1 MGLDQGSAG
10 LEASPFLQACA
21 GRIPSRT
28 PVWIL
33 RQAGRY
39 LPEYRAVRAK
49 FPDFL
54 SFIKTPSA
62 CAEVTCQPVDII
74 GVDAAILFSD
84 ILTVL
89 PPLGLDL
96 AFKEGEGPRISNPLR
111 SGDGRKLSAY
121 DPVSEVGYVMDAVRA
136 CRAAL
141 PAATPLIGFSGAPW
155 TLACYA
161 VDGGG
166 GKEFSKTRAWLHADP
181 VGFSRVLE
189 TLADV
194 AADYLAA
201 QAEAGCQALQIFESW
216 GGIVA
221 PSDYRR
227 VVLPAVERLLARLR
241 TRTRVPVIFY
251 CNGASTLMG
260 VLGGLEADVMGID
273 WRMSLAVA
281 RTHVGTRTLQGNF
294 DPCLL
299 HAPEDTIRKA
309 VQLAHAQAAGGPWIA
324 NLGHGIQPDAPVS
337 GLKALVDA
345 VHALPPVVAEVE
357 E

>member
-1 MGLDQGSAG
+1 MGLI
-10 LEASPFLQACA
+10 ESPFLQACA
-21 GRIPSRT
+21 GQIPSRT

-39 LPEYRAVRAK
+39 LPEYRAVRSK

-54 SFIKTPSA
+54 AFLRTPEA
-62 CAEVTCQPVDII
+62 AAEVTCQPPRLI

-89 PPLGLDL
+89 PPLGFDL
-96 AFKEGEGPRISNPLR
+96 AFKEGEGPRLSNPLR
-111 SGDGRKLSAY
+111 SGDGRTLERF
-121 DPVSEVGYVMDAVRA
+121 DPVMELGYVMEAVRH

-141 PAATPLIGFSGAPW
+141 PTDIPLIGFAGAPW
-155 TLACYA
+155 TVACYA

-166 GKEFSKTRAWLHADP
+166 GKEFSKTRAWMHSDP
-181 VGFSRVLE
+181 VGFGKILDV
-189 TLADV
+189 LADV
-194 AADYLAA
+194 TADHLAA

-227 VVLPAVERLLARLR
+227 VILPAVERLLARLR
-241 TRTRVPVIFY
+241 ERTRVPVIFY

-260 VLGGLEADVMGID
+260 VLDGLDADVWAID
-273 WRMSLAVA
+273 WRMSLSVA
-281 RTHVGTRTLQGNF
+281 RTHVGPKPLQGNF

-299 HAPEDTIRKA
+299 HAPEETIRKA

-324 NLGHGIQPDAPVS
+324 NLGHGIMPDAPVS

-345 VHALPPVVAEVE
+345 VHALPPVVAEVWE
-357 E
+357 

>member
-1 MGLDQGSAG
+1 MGLDD
-10 LEASPFLQACA
+10 SPFLQACS

-54 SFIKTPSA
+54 AFLRTPEA
-62 CAEVTCQPVDII
+62 AAEVTCQPVDLL

-89 PPLGLDL
+89 PPLGFDL

-111 SGDGRKLSAY
+111 RGDGRELSKF
-121 DPVSEVGYVMDAVRA
+121 DPTVDLRYVLDAVRA
-136 CRAAL
+136 CRASL
-141 PAATPLIGFSGAPW
+141 PSDTPLIGFAGAPW
-155 TLACYA
+155 TVACYA

-166 GKEFSKTRAWLHADP
+166 GKEFSKTRAWMHSDP
-181 VGFSRVLE
+181 TGFGKVLDG
-189 TLADV
+189 LADV
-194 AADYLAA
+194 TADHLAA
-201 QAEAGCQALQIFESW
+201 QAHAGCQALQIFESW

-227 VVLPAVERLLARLR
+227 VILPSVQRLIARLR
-241 TRTRVPVIFY
+241 GDTSVPIIFY
-251 CNGASTLMG
+251 CNGASTLMDVVSQLDVD
-260 VLGGLEADVMGID
+260 VLAVD
-273 WRMSLAVA
+273 WRITLSAV
-281 RTHVGTRTLQGNF
+281 RRKVGSKPLQGNF

-299 HAPEDTIRKA
+299 HAPEATIRQA
-309 VQLAHAQAAGGPWIA
+309 VADAHSQASGGAWIA
-324 NLGHGIQPDAPVS
+324 NLGHGIMPDAPVA
-337 GLKALVDA
+337 GLRALVEA
-345 VHALPPVVAEVE
+345 VHALPAVSGVAETLE
-357 E
+357 ESAR

>member
-1 MGLDQGSAG
+1 MGLS
-10 LEASPFLQACA
+10 ESPFLQACA

-39 LPEYRAVRAK
+39 LPEYRAVRSR

-54 SFIKTPSA
+54 SFIKDPQA
-62 CAEVTCQPVDII
+62 CAEVTCQPPEIL

-111 SGDGRKLSAY
+111 SGDGRKLFVF
-121 DPVSEVGYVMDAVRA
+121 DPVLETGYVMDAVRA

-141 PAATPLIGFSGAPW
+141 PADLPLIGFAGSPW

-166 GKEFSKTRAWLHADP
+166 GKEFSKTRAWLHSDP
-181 VGFSRVLE
+181 AGFSKVLE

-194 AADYLAA
+194 VADYLAA
-201 QAEAGCQALQIFESW
+201 QAEAGCQVLQIFESW
-216 GGIVA
+216 GGILS

-227 VVLPAVERLLARLR
+227 VVLPAVQRLVARLR
-241 TRTRVPVIFY
+241 ERTGVPVIFY

-260 VLGGLEADVMGID
+260 VLTDLDADVYAID
-273 WRMSLAVA
+273 WRMSLSVA
-281 RTHVGTRTLQGNF
+281 RAHVGPRTLQGNF

-299 HAPEDTIRKA
+299 HASPETIRNA
-309 VQLAHAQAAGGPWIA
+309 VRLAHAQAAGGPWIA
-324 NLGHGIQPDAPVS
+324 NLGHGIMPDAPVS

-345 VHALPPVVAEVE
+345 VHELPPVVAETE
-357 E
+357 D

>member
-1 MGLDQGSAG
+1 VG
-10 LEASPFLQACA
+10 LENSPFLQACA

-54 SFIKTPSA
+54 TFIKTPEA
-62 CAEVTCQPVDII
+62 CAEVTLQPVDII

-89 PPLGLDL
+89 PPLGFDL
-96 AFKEGEGPRISNPLR
+96 AFKEGEGPRLSNPLR
-111 SGDGRKLSAY
+111 RGDGRKLPTF
-121 DPVSEVGYVMDAVRA
+121 DPVVELSYVHDAVRA
-136 CRAAL
+136 CRASL
-141 PAATPLIGFSGAPW
+141 PSDTPLIGFAGAPW
-155 TLACYA
+155 TVACYA

-181 VGFSRVLE
+181 VGFSQVLDV
-189 TLADV
+189 LADV
-194 AADYLAA
+194 TADHLAA

-221 PSDYRR
+221 PADYRR
-227 VVLPAVERLLARLR
+227 VILPAVERLISRLR
-241 TRTRVPVIFY
+241 EKTQAPVIFY

-260 VLGGLEADVMGID
+260 VLSGLDANVMAID

-281 RTHVGTRTLQGNF
+281 RTHVGPKTLQGNF

-299 HAPEDTIRKA
+299 HAPEETIRNA
-309 VQLAHAQAAGGPWIA
+309 VRLAHAQAAGGPWIA
-324 NLGHGIQPDAPVS
+324 NLGHGIQPDAPVA